1 MDQPTPRAIEEA
13 PTPLR
18 AVKEL
23 LGRGEA
29 ELAASTVA
37 ALRQADGATL
47 LTQLGGE
54 ERQEL
59 VRHLSPGAVAKVLE
73 ELETEDAVSLVETLE
88 ETEET
93 APAAVLDLAS
103 PDVACDVL
111 RAMPPE
117 RAEAVLAEMATAE
130 AVTSLLQYSD
140 ESAGGL
146 MVPDFV
152 VLREGMTAEEAIG
165 FLRGTQP
172 KSITSNYLFVLDVR
186 NALSGV
192 VGLRDLVLAPAQ
204 AVVRE
209 LMDPEVITVPAG
221 TDQEE
226 CARIMQRYDL
236 VQLPV
241 VDAEGQVLGAILA
254 EDIIDVIEQEATE
267 DMLQLAGVTGS
278 KRILNPFR
286 RAFRDRLPWLVL
298 NLATVLLAASVINIF
313 ESTIAGAVFLVVF
326 LPMVASQGGV
336 AGSQTLTL
344 VTRGLALGQLTFA
357 NARRVIVKE
366 ATLGIATG
374 VVTGLM
380 AGALAYGWKGSGTL
394 GLVVGVA
401 MVLNLAVA
409 GLSGALVP
417 LALKAL
423 RLDPALGSVVV
434 VTTITD
440 MAGFG
445 FVLGLAAWWLI

>member
-1 MDQPTPRAIEEA
+1 M
-13 PTPLR
+13 
-18 AVKEL
+18 KEL

-37 ALRQADGATL
+37 ALHQADGATL
-47 LTQLGGE
+47 LTQLGSE

-59 VRHLSPGAVAKVLE
+59 VRHLSPEATAKVLE
-73 ELETEDAVSLVETLE
+73 ELEIEDAVSLVHTLE

-111 RAMPPE
+111 RALPPE
-117 RAEAVLAEMATAE
+117 RAAAVLVEMATAE
-130 AVTSLLQYSD
+130 AVSSLLQYSD
-140 ESAGGL
+140 SSAGGL

-152 VLREGMTAEEAIG
+152 VLGEWMTAEEAIG

-172 KSITSNYLFVLDVR
+172 KSVSSNYLFVLNRQNV
-186 NALSGV
+186 LSGV
-192 VGLRDLVLAPAQ
+192 VGLRELVLAPAQ
-204 AVVRE
+204 AVVHE
-209 LMDPEVITVPAG
+209 LMNPEVITVPAG

-241 VDAEGQVLGAILA
+241 VDDQGQVLGAILA

-267 DMLQLAGVTGS
+267 DMLNLAAVTPSG
-278 KRILNPFR
+278 RILHPFP
-286 RAFRDRLPWLVL
+286 RAFRERLPWLVL
-298 NLATVLLAASVINIF
+298 NLATVLLAASVISTF

-344 VTRGLALGQLTFA
+344 VTRGLALGELTFA
-357 NARRVIVKE
+357 NTRRVLIKE
-366 ATLGIATG
+366 LALGVATG
-374 VVTGLM
+374 VVTGGM
-380 AGALAYGWKGSGTL
+380 AGVLAYAWKGSGTL

-409 GLSGALVP
+409 GLFGALVP
-417 LALKAL
+417 LAMKAL

-440 MAGFG
+440 VAGFA
-445 FVLGLAAWWLI
+445 FVLGLAAWWLT